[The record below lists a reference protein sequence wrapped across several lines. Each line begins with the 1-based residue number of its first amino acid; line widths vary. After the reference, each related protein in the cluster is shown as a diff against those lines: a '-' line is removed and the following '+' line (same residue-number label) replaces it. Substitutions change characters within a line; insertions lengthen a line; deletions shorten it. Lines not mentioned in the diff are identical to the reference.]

1 VVNFFTVIW
10 HQSGTLL
17 EYHLHFIVIA
27 AQRLTSHATK
37 FVLNLTDNILSYS
50 SVVYHLKQSYPGEIR
65 TIKCKKPEDFLT
77 LAIFD
82 SSFE

>member
-1 VVNFFTVIW
+1 MPYQFGRNTKYFCNITD
-10 HQSGTLL
+10 
-17 EYHLHFIVIA
+17 FIVIA